1 MTVWALFVAPKA
13 RLNAGPVLRL
23 VVELGVFAAAGGAL
37 TSQGHGGRAVALVL
51 TYTVNKVMLA
61 TLGR

>member
-13 RLNAGPVLRL
+13 RLDVGPVLRL
-23 VVELGVFAAAGGAL
+23 AVELGVFAAAGGAL
-37 TSQGHGGRAVALVL
+37 TSQGHAGWAVALVV